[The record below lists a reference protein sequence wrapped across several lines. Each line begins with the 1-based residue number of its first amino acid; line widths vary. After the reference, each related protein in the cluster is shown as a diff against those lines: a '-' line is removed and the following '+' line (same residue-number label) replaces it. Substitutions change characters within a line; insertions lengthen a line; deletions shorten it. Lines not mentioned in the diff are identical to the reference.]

1 MSVAIKAAVDDFRI
15 ELTCL
20 LRLHL
25 HKYVGEFGKQVILI
39 SAWLPCVILCV
50 INSLWY
56 NDNNKEWSNLQISN
70 LKQTLTELKVVNSPT
85 FTLSIVKEDFSDI

>member
-50 INSLWY
+50 INSL
-56 NDNNKEWSNLQISN
+56 
-70 LKQTLTELKVVNSPT
+70 
-85 FTLSIVKEDFSDI
+85 